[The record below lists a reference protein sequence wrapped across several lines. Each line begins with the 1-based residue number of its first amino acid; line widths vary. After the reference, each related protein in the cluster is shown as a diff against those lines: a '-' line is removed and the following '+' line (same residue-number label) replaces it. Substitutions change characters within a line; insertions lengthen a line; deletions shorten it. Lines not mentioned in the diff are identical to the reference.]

1 MARHSFIVEVAK
13 EVGTEPAIVE
23 NTLAYRADRFGKK
36 NSGRIEFTVSID
48 ELERDYGY
56 FIFNIDECLEDLSR
70 LRIGDEYAYR
80 IDTLD
85 IGGRPVAFVA
95 VLEDWIYMRR
105 CF

>member
-1 MARHSFIVEVAK
+1 MARHDFTVEVAE
-13 EVGTEPAIVE
+13 EVGTEPAIAE
-23 NTLAYRADRFGKK
+23 NALACRADRFGKK

-56 FIFNIDECLEDLSR
+56 FIFTIDECLEDLSKFS
-70 LRIGDEYAYR
+70 IGDESVYK

-85 IGGRPVAFVA
+85 IGGRPVAFVSIP
-95 VLEDWIYMRR
+95 EEWIYMRR